1 MFQNC
6 RHISG
11 KSSEPV
17 PLPFKR
23 GEQTKLNR
31 ILFLKQPV
39 FELNGG
45 SGNGETFNT
54 FERASKVL

>member
-1 MFQNC
+1 M
-6 RHISG
+6 HISG
-11 KSSEPV
+11 KLSEPV
-17 PLPFKR
+17 SLRFKR
-23 GEQTKLNR
+23 GKQTKLNR